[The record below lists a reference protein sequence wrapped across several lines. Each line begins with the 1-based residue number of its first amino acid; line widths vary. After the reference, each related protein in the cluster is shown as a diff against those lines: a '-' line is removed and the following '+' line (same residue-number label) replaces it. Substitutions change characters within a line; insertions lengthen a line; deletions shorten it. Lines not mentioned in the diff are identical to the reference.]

1 MLFIN
6 GLTIE
11 VNHNKIV
18 LLGGRTM
25 KKIIEVKDL
34 SFEYEENAKTIDHIS
49 FEIQKGTYTTIL
61 GHNGSGKSTIAKL
74 LMGLL
79 EKKSGEIIVGGIS
92 LSEETLNDVRSQ
104 IGIVFQNPDN
114 QFIGAT
120 VRDDIA
126 FGLENTCVDPKLM
139 DDIINEYAQKVNML
153 EFLDHEP
160 TKLSGG
166 QKQRVAIA
174 GILAMSPAIII
185 LDEATSMLDPK
196 GKSEINALVHQLN
209 KDKDIT
215 ILSITHD
222 IEEAAM
228 SDYVILLSDGHIIDS
243 GCPEKVLM
251 KQEQLESLA
260 LDIPFAYKISKGLQK
275 QGIEINSYIDKEK
288 LVKELCQLHSKK

>member
-1 MLFIN
+1 M
-6 GLTIE
+6 E
-11 VNHNKIV
+11 
-18 LLGGRTM
+18 
-25 KKIIEVKDL
+25 KIIEINDL
-34 SFEYEENAKTIDHIS
+34 CFEYDEGAKTIDHIS
-49 FEIQKGTYTTIL
+49 LSIEKGTYTTIL

-74 LMGLL
+74 IMGLL
-79 EKKSGEIIVGGIS
+79 EKKSGEIKVGGIE
-92 LSEETLNDVRSQ
+92 LTEETLNEVRSQ

-126 FGLENTCVDPKLM
+126 FGLENTCVDPALM
-139 DDIINEYAQKVNML
+139 DDIINEYAKKVNMY

-174 GILAMSPAIII
+174 GILAMSPSIII
-185 LDEATSMLDPK
+185 LDESTSMLDPK
-196 GKSEINALVHQLN
+196 GKKEITQLVHQLN
-209 KDKDIT
+209 KDKNMT

-222 IEEAAM
+222 IEEAAL

-243 GCPEKVLM
+243 GKPEKVLM
-251 KQEQLESLA
+251 NQKQIESLA
-260 LDIPFAYKISKGLQK
+260 LDVPFAYKVSKGLQEK
-275 QGIEINSYIDKEK
+275 GIQIPDYINQEK